1 MAYLKLMKATPSGP
15 LLNGYSLLSRW
26 NISLSLSLPLF
37 LSLLS
42 KIWSNGLRI
51 FAKKKKVF
59 QTEPRQLPV
68 EYYKY
73 HLPRNRENVVF
84 PRQLLYPSNFLLFSP
99 LSLFVSSRSL
109 LSSRLGASGRGAGT
123 SRERARLAIVINQ
136 LRTTV
141 FFIVVNYPPT
151 AQLRSKRRIINRIT
165 RW

>member
-1 MAYLKLMKATPSGP
+1 MDIHCYRGGTFL
-15 LLNGYSLLSRW
+15 
-26 NISLSLSLPLF
+26 SLSLSLSF
-37 LSLLS
+37 SLSFQKS
-42 KIWSNGLRI
+42 DQMDCVFSR
-51 FAKKKKVF
+51 KKKVF

-123 SRERARLAIVINQ
+123 SRERVRLAIVINQ